1 MLNENDMALIKCAT
15 FLKIIPLALIIA
27 MAGIV
32 SAPVMA
38 TENISVPI
46 ADFFGEIIFKEPIAR
61 EQFLERQM
69 GIMVFGKA
77 VFKSAGEYLRH
88 ERKFRIIAAPP

>member
-1 MLNENDMALIKCAT
+1 
-15 FLKIIPLALIIA
+15 
-27 MAGIV
+27 
-32 SAPVMA
+32 MA